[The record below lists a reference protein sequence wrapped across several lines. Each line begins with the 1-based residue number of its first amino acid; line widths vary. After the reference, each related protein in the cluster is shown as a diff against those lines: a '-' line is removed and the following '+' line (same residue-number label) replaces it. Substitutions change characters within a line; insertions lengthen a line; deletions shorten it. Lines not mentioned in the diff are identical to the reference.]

1 MTGAVA
7 ATEPW
12 WTPGTAHGYH
22 VHTFGFLAGELVRRV
37 TGEPV
42 GAMLARDV
50 AGPMAA
56 DVWFGLP
63 AAERSRLSAYTFGD
77 IGGGG
82 EPAPVSPA
90 PPHDPSVPE
99 GLRELRHCAY
109 MYPAGASGI
118 GTVNTPAW
126 LDAELPSANA
136 HATARAVARIF
147 AALLDGRLLDAAT
160 LGEAT
165 APASEGEDVVLGRP
179 SRFGL
184 GFQLTQPER
193 PLGPNPRAFGHFGA
207 GGAVGFADPDAGVAF
222 GYVMNRGGPRW
233 RNPRNQALI
242 AAVERQGGLLGAGI
256 LRDDVAAAAEDAV
269 FEFHVFEAGGVSQ
282 RAET

>member
-1 MTGAVA
+1 MPTR
-7 ATEPW
+7 
-12 WTPGTAHGYH
+12 H
-22 VHTFGFLAGELVRRV
+22 
-37 TGEPV
+37 
-42 GAMLARDV
+42 
-50 AGPMAA
+50 
-56 DVWFGLP
+56 
-63 AAERSRLSAYTFGD
+63 
-77 IGGGG
+77 
-82 EPAPVSPA
+82 
-90 PPHDPSVPE
+90 PE
-99 GLRELRHCAY
+99 NAQK
-109 MYPAGASGI
+109 AS
-118 GTVNTPAW
+118 
-126 LDAELPSANA
+126 LPSSSPNEGPPLTAPDNTDFWVVCLCADWCHICRDWQHKFDPLVAA

-242 AAVERQGGLLGAGI
+242 AAVY
-256 LRDDVAAAAEDAV
+256 DAL
-269 FEFHVFEAGGVSQ
+269 EA
-282 RAET
+282 